1 MCVIS
6 SCSNVTTN
14 VRVHEQ
20 SECLTVFLLLTGDFK
35 RDLHVPMHELED
47 LLEDNDF

>member
-6 SCSNVTTN
+6 SCSNVTAK
-14 VRVHEQ
+14 VGVSKLRA
-20 SECLTVFLLLTGDFK
+20 CLTVFLLLIGDFK

-47 LLEDNDF
+47 LLEDDDF